1 MRNRAYLFPALLILV
16 GLLALLVNLG
26 AIPTDRLYRLA
37 DLWPLLLIVAGLVLL
52 VNRARLPAAAETIAS
67 ALIVVVALVGAAAY
81 VALGPA
87 IPVGTHQMT
96 VSEPAGDF
104 KEATL
109 ELDVGSATVNVQ
121 GSASMVNDLLQAQIT
136 YSGPEPTVTLDSVSG
151 RVVVQQNS
159 RFGFFGPQAFRMDV
173 QLNATV
179 KWNFAFHSGSSR
191 DTFDIPN
198 VNLGSMEIDT
208 GASTENISLGVPQ
221 GHVSVRINGGAL
233 TVHLHRRDGAA
244 SVKVSGGAVSLTFD
258 GETSTAVGSVG
269 HTTGPADDIFE
280 VAVNGGTCTVTMDK
294 GSGLA

>member
-1 MRNRAYLFPALLILV
+1 MRNRAYILPALLIVV
-16 GLLALLVNLG
+16 GVLALLVNLG

-37 DLWPLLLIVAGLVLL
+37 DLWPALLIVLGLVLL

-96 VSEPAGDF
+96 VSEPAGDL

-109 ELDVGSATVNVQ
+109 ELNVGSATVNVQ
-121 GSASMVNDLLQAQIT
+121 GSSSMVNDLIQAQIT
-136 YSGPEPTVTLDSVSG
+136 YSGPEPSVTLDSTSG
-151 RVVVQQNS
+151 RVVVQQNG

-173 QLNATV
+173 QLNDAV

-208 GASTENISLGVPQ
+208 GASTENISLGAPQ

-258 GETSTAVGSVG
+258 GDTATAVGSVS
-269 HTTGPADDIFE
+269 HSTGPADDIFE
-280 VAVNGGTCTVTMDK
+280 VAVSGGTCSVTMDK
-294 GSGLA
+294 GSGLD

>member
-1 MRNRAYLFPALLILV
+1 MRSRNLILPAVLIAV
-16 GLLALLVNLG
+16 GILALLVNLG

-37 DLWPLLLIVAGLVLL
+37 DLWPALLIVLGVVLL
-52 VNRARLPAAAETIAS
+52 VNRARLPAPAEAIAE
-67 ALIVVVALVGAAAY
+67 ALIVIVALVGAGAY

-121 GSASMVNDLLQAQIT
+121 GSSSMASDLVQAQIT
-136 YSGPEPTVTLDSVSG
+136 YSGPEPTVTFDSASG

-159 RFGFFGPQAFRMDV
+159 RFGFFGPQEFRMDV
-173 QLNATV
+173 QLNTTV
-179 KWNFAFHSGSSR
+179 KWSFAFHSGSSR
-191 DTFDIPN
+191 DTFDIPTVN
-198 VNLGSMEIDT
+198 VGSMEIDT

-258 GETSTAVGSVG
+258 GDTSTAVGSVS
-269 HTTGPADDIFE
+269 HSTGPADDIFE
-280 VAVNGGTCTVTMDK
+280 VAVSGGTCSVTMDK
-294 GSGLA
+294 GSGLD